1 MIRTDSALLAARFP
15 GRRAF
20 ITGAG
25 SGLGLALA
33 RRLASAGWQLGLLDA
48 DAQRLSTVRA
58 ALDTAVGHTHVYHGD
73 VRSDTD
79 LTGAIDSFAAAT
91 GGLELMVNNA
101 GVACAG
107 ALHETPA
114 DDWRWIIDINLMG
127 VVHGCR
133 AASTHLARSRCSL
146 LINIASAAAIFCPP
160 RMSAYNATKAA
171 VVALSETLAAE
182 LRPAGVQVSV
192 AMPAFFRT
200 ALLETMRAPPQER
213 EIARLLMDSSRYT
226 ADMAATD
233 LLAEAARG
241 RSYIV
246 LPKSLRKV
254 WRYKRWFPERFLRRF
269 PQLRARRP
277 ASVQQSTGQR

>member
-1 MIRTDSALLAARFP
+1 MINTDSALLADRFP

-48 DAQRLSTVRA
+48 NAERLSVARA
-58 ALDTAVGHTHVYHGD
+58 ELDAAFRRTYVYHGD
-73 VRSDTD
+73 VRSGAD
-79 LTGAIDSFAAAT
+79 LTDAIDSFAAAT

-127 VVHGCR
+127 VVNGCR
-133 AASTHLARSRCSL
+133 AASPHLGRSERSL
-146 LINIASAAAIFCPP
+146 LINVASAAAFVCAPH
-160 RMSAYNATKAA
+160 MGAYNATKAA

-200 ALLETMRAPPQER
+200 ALLDTMRAPPR
-213 EIARLLMDSSRYT
+213 ELETARLLMESSRYT
-226 ADMAATD
+226 AEMAATD
-233 LLAEAARG
+233 LLTEAAKG

-246 LPKSLRKV
+246 LPKSLRKA
-254 WRYKRWFPERFLRRF
+254 WRYKRWFPKWFLRRF
-269 PQLRARRP
+269 PALRARRN
-277 ASVQQSTGQR
+277 ASMQRSTGQR